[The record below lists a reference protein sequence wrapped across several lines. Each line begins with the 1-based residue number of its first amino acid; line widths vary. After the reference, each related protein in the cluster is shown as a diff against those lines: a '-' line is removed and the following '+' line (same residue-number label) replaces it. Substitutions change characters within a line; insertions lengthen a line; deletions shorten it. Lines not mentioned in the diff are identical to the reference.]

1 MEDEG
6 KEPESAV
13 EGAGLLATADD
24 STEKSDNTEPHC
36 RRKADE
42 PSTQI
47 DFLAPG
53 PTALPSIHLSP
64 TAALP
69 SEVKLLRH
77 YGYYC
82 DSRKLNRCFET
93 VRCILVCM
101 HSRKLKRIHLRSK
114 MSPFQSVRRSQPSP
128 DRTRKC
134 HFRSRL
140 WKPKPLRQMC
150 LMCLGLPQQS
160 ISSPSFV
167 YDCPL
172 MRTRP

>member
-1 MEDEG
+1 MPKRKSSAEEKGGEEEMEDEG

-53 PTALPSIHLSP
+53 PTALPSVHLPP

-82 DSRKLNRCFET
+82 DSRKLNRCSKLC
-93 VRCILVCM
+93 VASWCVCAAG
-101 HSRKLKRIHLRSK
+101 S
-114 MSPFQSVRRSQPSP
+114 
-128 DRTRKC
+128 
-134 HFRSRL
+134 
-140 WKPKPLRQMC
+140 
-150 LMCLGLPQQS
+150 
-160 ISSPSFV
+160 
-167 YDCPL
+167 
-172 MRTRP
+172 

>member
-53 PTALPSIHLSP
+53 PTTLPNVHLPP

-69 SEVKLLRH
+69 K
-77 YGYYC
+77 
-82 DSRKLNRCFET
+82 DSPVGNILFLFFPNMRKLQRFDGVVAKIYLHNLSWQ
-93 VRCILVCM
+93 IAQA
-101 HSRKLKRIHLRSK
+101 H
-114 MSPFQSVRRSQPSP
+114 QSCN
-128 DRTRKC
+128 K
-134 HFRSRL
+134 
-140 WKPKPLRQMC
+140 
-150 LMCLGLPQQS
+150 
-160 ISSPSFV
+160 
-167 YDCPL
+167 
-172 MRTRP
+172 

>member
-6 KEPESAV
+6 KEPEAAV

-24 STEKSDNTEPHC
+24 STEKSDNTEAHC
-36 RRKADE
+36 RRKDDE

-53 PTALPSIHLSP
+53 PTALPSVHLP
-64 TAALP
+64 PAAALP

-82 DSRKLNRCFET
+82 DSRKLNRWL
-93 VRCILVCM
+93 ILVRM
-101 HSRKLKRIHLRSK
+101 RSRKLKRIHLRSK
-114 MSPFQSVRRSQPSP
+114 MGPVQSVRRSQPSP
-128 DRTRKC
+128 NRTRKC
-134 HFRSRL
+134 HLRSRL
-140 WKPKPLRQMC
+140 WKPTPLRQIC

-160 ISSPSFV
+160 LFSPSFV

-172 MRTRP
+172 MRTGP

>member
-6 KEPESAV
+6 KMLESAV
-13 EGAGLLATADD
+13 EGANLLTTADD

-53 PTALPSIHLSP
+53 PTTLPNVHLPP

-69 SEVKLLRH
+69 NEVKLLLR

-82 DSRKLNRCFET
+82 DSRKLNRCSKLC
-93 VRCILVCM
+93 VASLCVCAAG
-101 HSRKLKRIHLRSK
+101 S
-114 MSPFQSVRRSQPSP
+114 
-128 DRTRKC
+128 
-134 HFRSRL
+134 
-140 WKPKPLRQMC
+140 
-150 LMCLGLPQQS
+150 
-160 ISSPSFV
+160 
-167 YDCPL
+167 
-172 MRTRP
+172 